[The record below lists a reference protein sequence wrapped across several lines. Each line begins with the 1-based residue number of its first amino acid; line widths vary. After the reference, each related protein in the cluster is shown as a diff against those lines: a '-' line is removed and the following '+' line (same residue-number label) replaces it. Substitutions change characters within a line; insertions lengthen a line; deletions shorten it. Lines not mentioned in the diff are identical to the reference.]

1 MHVLPLPTPAA
12 KRSAKPPT
20 PFPPPAA
27 HHQRHFTPA
36 AAIHAARRITPAAH
50 HSRRASLP
58 PRRAA
63 RSRVPSRGRITAR
76 AITAQGFPSSIPRP
90 QCRRATFHQ
99 SARPPSIHRY
109 PLPSIAINARAFHR
123 AITATASMASI
134 GCPRDPLPSMA
145 RSLVVFNSQPTAL
158 ARPKSFRHQILP
170 LARRPINSSDVARPA
185 SPRGAPTWSR
195 SRSKIPSFPCAST
208 PPRSAPGA
216 RTWAP
221 PTAPTSAARRGAG
234 GRGRQVLARHRAD
247 QRPRGEDE
255 DEAHGVQRESEPAPR
270 THARTPH
277 RAWARWWQ
285 RR

>member
-1 MHVLPLPTPAA
+1 VHIPRCTFCRSPTPAA

-50 HSRRASLP
+50 HSRCASLP
-58 PRRAA
+58 PRRAD

-90 QCRRATFHQ
+90 QGRRATFHQ
-99 SARPPSIHRY
+99 SARSPSIHRD

-170 LARRPINSSDVARPA
+170 LARRPINSSDVAATSEQRWRRLPPHT
-185 SPRGAPTWSR
+185 SPSPP
-195 SRSKIPSFPCAST
+195 PSLEKTRRC
-208 PPRSAPGA
+208 RED
-216 RTWAP
+216 
-221 PTAPTSAARRGAG
+221 TA
-234 GRGRQVLARHRAD
+234 
-247 QRPRGEDE
+247 
-255 DEAHGVQRESEPAPR
+255 VQRRHGGAEKTRRCVTSSCTVITMLVSECGSF
-270 THARTPH
+270 HVFLL
-277 RAWARWWQ
+277 
-285 RR
+285 